1 MKILGISASPRD
13 EKTSTTYKLVK
24 TILDATEIDYELVN
38 LRRKFIK
45 GCICCL
51 GCVKDNVCVV
61 KDDMTPLRE
70 KIVEADAYVIG
81 APNYYSSMNANLH
94 ALLERLYQFRH
105 QDGDIL
111 WGKLA
116 IAVGVGGSKG
126 DPVTDQIETFMS
138 YNFIET
144 VSKISAQGAA
154 ACFTCGYGET
164 CNVGAIAMLYGPGT
178 KIMEDMIP
186 SLEKQPEVIETA
198 KAAGQVLGKRLA
210 SHDRKA
216 TTAKM
221 QQVLME
227 KFNETT

>member
-24 TILDATEIDYELVN
+24 TILDATETDYELIS
-38 LRRKFIK
+38 LGGKFIK

-51 GCVKDNVCVV
+51 GCVKDNVCIV
-61 KDDMTPLRE
+61 KDDMTPIRE
-70 KIVEADAYVIG
+70 KIIEADAYVIG

-105 QDGDIL
+105 QDGDTL

-116 IAVGVGGSKG
+116 IVVGVGGSNG
-126 DPVTDQIETFMS
+126 DPVTDQVETFMS
-138 YNFIET
+138 YNFIDT
-144 VSKISAQGAA
+144 VSKISAQGTA

-178 KIMEDMIP
+178 KITQDMIP
-186 SLEKQPEVIETA
+186 SLEKQPQVIETA
-198 KAAGQVLGKRLA
+198 KSAGQALKKKLEN
-210 SHDRKA
+210 HDRKA
-216 TTAKM
+216 TTQKM
-221 QQVLME
+221 QRVLME
-227 KFNETT
+227 KFKKTT